1 MDKFIK
7 WIVELFGCR
16 HIFALMGFLGLAS
29 VYAMRINM
37 SVAIVDMVK
46 QSHRSASTSFFS
58 SGSADNS
65 SDSCPDN
72 GDGGG
77 DDGVSVYILIY
88 YSLGGLI
95 L

>member
-1 MDKFIK
+1 
-7 WIVELFGCR
+7 
-16 HIFALMGFLGLAS
+16 MGFLGLAS

-46 QSHRSASTSFFS
+46 QSHRSSPSFFG
-58 SGSADNS
+58 SGLADNA

-77 DDGVSVYILIY
+77 DGGVSVYL
-88 YSLGGLI
+88 
-95 L
+95 